1 MKKAL
6 LLSALLCSFAAAQTT
21 PTIIPVGTAPTF
33 AVPTPITVSNMTT
46 PVPLTITKLPENPKL
61 DRMLTINLPS
71 GASLPIVLGAIA
83 RASDLTLLQ
92 RDVPAV
98 PVTLSVKGMSARA
111 ALERL
116 LNLYGDRVAGQLVG
130 DTLVVA
136 PPEIIARFGQPTT
149 QQEVLEQTTPETDA
163 RQIAA
168 LTGAQVVPL
177 RQTTILSGT
186 SEQVAQARKLLTAST
201 PQPQVAAVAGART
214 VVTTNESLGKVEAA
228 VAERIL
234 QALHEGVQATSAYG
248 RVYLQAKRDED
259 LKAAVQ
265 TLTQLRTDAA
275 SAPASTTVNT
285 EPAQR
290 RVFTTILSQELFTR
304 LVNAVG
310 GLEQVALD
318 SGTYQVK
325 GQASA
330 LEELKLT
337 LRDAEAREGMR
348 VSVTYA
354 GAGEEEIAGLKAML
368 PNITARRVT
377 TGIEVRGTPQEQVR
391 ASSYL
396 KSLTRPAEEESVT
409 VRVPL
414 GYASP
419 ATVAAQLSAL
429 YGVPSAA
436 TATPTAAPAAA
447 SADTAASTTAETQ
460 PQPRATPQ
468 TQAAITGQGQN
479 TNITLSG
486 GVRVV
491 TDERTRAL
499 VLTGPTSQVARVQ
512 RTISDLDLRLN
523 DIRMALKIEQ
533 IIGSNGQDLGL
544 NWNVGAG
551 GISVGQKDGN
561 LNAGFKPGLSPLS
574 FEVNLQTART
584 QGRVNTL
591 LDTTFVTQD
600 GRANVFRNGGQLLLP
615 STSTV
620 TNNGTTT
627 TNTTRETYSYG
638 LDVTLTPKLAPDGQV
653 ELEVQLQLGQAP
665 RTGVQNSV
673 VIEQQT
679 LNTKVTA
686 RPGEPV
692 ILGSVLQNSDTN
704 RKSGVPVLSEIP
716 VIGALF
722 GTRKQEQDTS
732 LLLITVTAANRDDSR
747 APATPKTG
755 AGVTRITLPGN

>member
-6 LLSALLCSFAAAQTT
+6 LLSALLCSFAAAQTS
-21 PTIIPVGTAPTF
+21 PTIIPVGTAPTLT
-33 AVPTPITVSNMTT
+33 APTPITVTNMTA
-46 PVPLTITKLPENPKL
+46 PAPLTITKLPENPKL
-61 DRMLTINLPS
+61 DKVLTINLPS

-83 RASDLTLLQ
+83 RASNVTLLQ

-98 PVTLSVKGMSARA
+98 PVTLSVKGISART

-149 QQEVLEQTTPETDA
+149 QQEVVEQTTPETDA

-186 SEQVAQARKLLTAST
+186 SEQVAQARRLLTAST
-201 PQPQVAAVAGART
+201 PQPQVSAPNTAAA

-248 RVYLQAKRDED
+248 RVYLQARRGED

-275 SAPASTTVNT
+275 SAPASATGTT
-285 EPAQR
+285 EPVQR

-304 LVNAVG
+304 LVSAVG

-330 LEELKLT
+330 LEELKLA

-348 VSVTYA
+348 ISVTYA

-368 PNITARRVT
+368 PNIMARRVT

-414 GYASP
+414 AYASP
-419 ATVAAQLSAL
+419 ATVASQLSAL
-429 YGVPSAA
+429 YGVPSA
-436 TATPTAAPAAA
+436 PTAAPAAA
-447 SADTAASTTAETQ
+447 STAADTAASTTAQPQTQ
-460 PQPRATPQ
+460 PQATPQ
-468 TQAAITGQGQN
+468 AQAATAGQGQ
-479 TNITLSG
+479 NITLSG
-486 GVRVV
+486 GVRMV

-499 VLTGPTSQVARVQ
+499 ILTGPTSHVARVQ

-533 IIGSNGQDLGL
+533 ISGSDGQDLGL

-561 LNAGFKPGLSPLS
+561 LSAGFKPGLSPLS
-574 FEVNLQTART
+574 FEVNLQAART

-615 STSTV
+615 STNTV

-627 TNTTRETYSYG
+627 TNTTRETYNYG

-679 LNTKVTA
+679 LNTRVTA

-692 ILGSVLQNSDTN
+692 ILGSVLQHSDTN
-704 RKSGVPVLSEIP
+704 KKSGVPVLSEIP

-722 GTRKQEQDTS
+722 GTRKQGQDTS
-732 LLLITVTAANRDDSR
+732 LLLITMTAANRDDGR